1 MDIELILIVILP
13 IIINIGL
20 AIFLV
25 FTVSRHGLTPSGRA
39 LVAVVLGASLWA
51 FGYSMEFLVT
61 GLEAKIFWGKFQ
73 YLGITTVPLAW
84 FSFGSL
90 SLGSHGWVKRSLTQR
105 IGLSV
110 LPAITMGLVWTN
122 EMHGLIWRDVRLQAL
137 GSFQILAVDHGP
149 GFWLYLAYGYFLLL
163 IGSIRLASG
172 LVAFFQISH
181 WRTILRLIAI
191 LIPWFGN
198 FIYVTGLNPIPNLDW
213 SPLSFTFAGLL
224 LSISLFRFSLVDI
237 LPIAQKTVFEVIPD
251 SLFVLDA
258 SDHLV
263 SMNAAAQK
271 IFGDMDIA
279 WHGKPLAEVN
289 PELSRWVSQASLSE
303 VFRADVVRGNEP
315 DQRSY
320 DLRIMPLTGS
330 NKQPIGRL
338 VVCHDITQH
347 KQEQAQLEQARDQ
360 LEEAVAERTAELR
373 WAVEQLRVELAQRT
387 LAERRFEDVIE
398 AAPDAM
404 LLVDP
409 AGTVMLVNAQ
419 AERLFGYSREE
430 LLGANFEL
438 LIPSTL
444 RKRFRERINQFL
456 VDSFIRQVSFG
467 FVLFAQRRDG
477 GIFPVEIS
485 LGTLNT
491 TDGVWIACNARDIT
505 ERKKAEEEQNRLLEE
520 IKQSR
525 EQLRAL
531 AVRLSEAQEYEQ
543 RQVAIELHDRVG
555 QNLTGLNL
563 NLQAI
568 QNLIPVEG
576 FAPIRNRL
584 EDSISLVE
592 ETTRQV
598 RSVMAD
604 LDPPLLEEYGLSAA
618 LRFSCEK
625 FMERTGIETVLF
637 IEEIEPRLSRRE
649 EMALFRIIQEG
660 LNNIAKHAR
669 ATRVETRIETDEQ
682 GTILTVEDNGQG
694 FTTHNLH
701 KADDQPHWGLLN
713 VQERAASIGGEMQI
727 YSAPGQGTCLK
738 IVIQRGERN
747 D

>member
-1 MDIELILIVILP
+1 MDIEFFLVVVLP

-20 AIFLV
+20 AVFLV
-25 FTVSRHGLTPSGRA
+25 FTVSRHGITPSGRA
-39 LVAVVLGASLWA
+39 LIAVVIGASFWA
-51 FGYSMEFLVT
+51 FGYSMEFLVP

-90 SLGSHGWVKRSLTQR
+90 SLGAHGWVKRSLKQR
-105 IGLSV
+105 LALIV

-122 EMHGLIWRDVRLQAL
+122 EMHGLIWRDARLQAI

-149 GFWLYLAYGYFLLL
+149 GFWLYLAYAYFLIL
-163 IGSIRLASG
+163 IGSVRLASG
-172 LVAFFQISH
+172 LVAFFQVSQ

-198 FIYVTGLNPIPNLDW
+198 FVYVTGLNPVPNLDW

-237 LPIAQKTVFEVIPD
+237 LPIAQKTVFAVIPD
-251 SLFVLDA
+251 CLFVLDA
-258 SDHLV
+258 RDHLV

-271 IFGDMDIA
+271 TLGNIEIA

-289 PELSRWVSQASLSE
+289 PELSHWVSLASLGE
-303 VFRADVVRGNEP
+303 VFQAEIVRESEP
-315 DQRSY
+315 GQRSY

-330 NKQPIGRL
+330 DKQPIGRL

-347 KQEQAQLEQARDQ
+347 KQEQAQLEQARAQ

-398 AAPDAM
+398 SAPDAM
-404 LLVDP
+404 LLIDP

-419 AERLFGYSREE
+419 TERLFGYSREE
-430 LLGANFEL
+430 LLGENFEFL
-438 LIPSTL
+438 VPTTL
-444 RKRFRERINQFL
+444 RKRLHERINQFL
-456 VDSFIRQVSFG
+456 VDSYIRQVSFG
-467 FVLFAQRRDG
+467 FVLFARRKNDS
-477 GIFPVEIS
+477 IFPVEIS

-491 TDGVWIACNARDIT
+491 ADGVWIACNARDIT
-505 ERKKAEEEQNRLLEE
+505 ERKKAEEEQERLLEE

-604 LDPPLLEEYGLSAA
+604 LDPPLLAEYGLGAA

-625 FMERTGIETVLF
+625 FMERTGIETALF
-637 IEEIEPRLSRRE
+637 IEKIEPRLSRRE
-649 EMALFRIIQEG
+649 EMALFRIVQEG
-660 LNNIAKHAR
+660 MNNIAKHAR
-669 ATRVETRIETDEQ
+669 ATRVEIHIETSEREI
-682 GTILTVEDNGQG
+682 ILTVEDNGQG
-694 FTTHNLH
+694 FTTHNLRRV
-701 KADDQPHWGLLN
+701 DDQPHWGLLN

-727 YSAPGQGTCLK
+727 HSAPGQGTCLK
-738 IVIQRGERN
+738 IVIQRGEEN